1 MSAMKPKHKRHAVRC
16 SYRAPIEQQP
26 LLMARLDRRHAKR
39 PSVTALGD
47 SDNAAVMRTRPIGR
61 PARCR
66 CLADRR
72 VARRMQI

>member
-1 MSAMKPKHKRHAVRC
+1 MKPEHKRNATGPNR
-16 SYRAPIEQQP
+16 RAPIEQQP

-72 VARRMQI
+72 VARRMLI